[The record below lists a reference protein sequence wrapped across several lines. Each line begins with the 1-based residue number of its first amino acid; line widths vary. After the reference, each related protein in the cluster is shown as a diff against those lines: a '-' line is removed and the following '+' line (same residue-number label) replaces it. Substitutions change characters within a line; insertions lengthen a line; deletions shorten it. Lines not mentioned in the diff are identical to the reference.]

1 MSGDSLFSTIQ
12 AAFQRMGWKGHEVPG
27 REVLEADFETHHT
40 RVRVHTQAFP
50 AINAISVS
58 ATASHKIPTAR
69 TGLISEMLMR
79 VNHDLLIGAF
89 ELDYDAG
96 LVLFR
101 ATNIFPPHRIDERII
116 ASLVHSAL
124 AEVDRITPF
133 LTLLLNMSVDEL
145 AKLNLK
151 LFLKRE
157 DLLPPVPEHPGEA

>member
-1 MSGDSLFSTIQ
+1 MASDPLFPTIQ
-12 AAFQRMGWKGHEVPG
+12 ATFQRMGWKAHEVAD

-40 RVRVHTQAFP
+40 KVRVHAQAFP

-69 TGLISEMLMR
+69 TGLIAEMLMR
-79 VNHDLLIGAF
+79 TNHELLIGAF
-89 ELDYDAG
+89 ELDYETG

-124 AEVDRITPF
+124 AEIDRITPF
-133 LTLLLNMSVDEL
+133 LTLLLNMTVDEL

-157 DLLPPVPEHPGEA
+157 DLLPPVPEHPGEV